1 MKSAIQDHAA
11 REALHE
17 EVHARPPIAL
27 WPEER
32 IYSQSL
38 IISTP
43 DQRRALMD
51 WIDRL
56 TSALDAAVHPVHGQT
71 VRVLELS
78 PSPGRLLLKW
88 ELHGEFCGFTVYAQC
103 PMAPAEGF
111 TDSRKPLQERVRARL
126 AELGMESLNPSIGER
141 MAAVD
146 IVLRPAPHTD
156 DAAKHAPLFSGN
168 TLVGSTILSTQK
180 AQVWTD
186 FQLDKE
192 GFVCMLVT
200 HEGMGSRQ
208 AGRVVQRLID
218 IDTYRMMAMLG
229 IPRAKALSGPLRETE
244 SQLASLVERI
254 AKAGAPTPETPE
266 GFQTDEHLLTDVTA
280 IAARVEEWISLHG
293 LRFTAS
299 EAYTELVRR
308 SLSELR
314 ETAIPGVQNLNEFMD
329 RRFEPAM
336 RTCRW
341 TQRRLQALSD
351 RVSRTTQILRTRIE
365 FVNERQ
371 TQALLASMDRR
382 AKLQLKLQQ
391 TVEGLSLVVLTYYAV
406 GLIDHMTK
414 GLNAAGVAA
423 PSDVISAVAVPVIA
437 GLLYIGVRRAR
448 RLAAREGSTKQP

>member
-1 MKSAIQDHAA
+1 
-11 REALHE
+11 
-17 EVHARPPIAL
+17 
-27 WPEER
+27 
-32 IYSQSL
+32 
-38 IISTP
+38 
-43 DQRRALMD
+43 
-51 WIDRL
+51 
-56 TSALDAAVHPVHGQT
+56 
-71 VRVLELS
+71 
-78 PSPGRLLLKW
+78 
-88 ELHGEFCGFTVYAQC
+88 
-103 PMAPAEGF
+103 
-111 TDSRKPLQERVRARL
+111 
-126 AELGMESLNPSIGER
+126 
-141 MAAVD
+141 
-146 IVLRPAPHTD
+146 
-156 DAAKHAPLFSGN
+156 
-168 TLVGSTILSTQK
+168 
-180 AQVWTD
+180 
-186 FQLDKE
+186 
-192 GFVCMLVT
+192 MLVT
-200 HEGMGSRQ
+200 HQGIGSRQ

-244 SQLASLVERI
+244 SQLAGLVERI
-254 AKAGAPTPETPE
+254 AKAGTPTPETPE

-314 ETAIPGVQNLNEFMD
+314 ETGIPGVQNLTEFMD

-406 GLIDHMTK
+406 GLIGHMTK
-414 GLNAAGVAA
+414 GLNAAGLGAS
-423 PSDVISAVAVPVIA
+423 SDVISAVAVPVIA
-437 GLLYIGVRRAR
+437 GLLYIGIRRAR

>member
-1 MKSAIQDHAA
+1 MKSLIQDHAA

-32 IYSQSL
+32 VYSQSL

-43 DQRRALMD
+43 DQRAALMD
-51 WIDRL
+51 WINRL
-56 TSALDAAVHPVHGQT
+56 TSSLGVAVHPVHGQT

-78 PSPGRLLLKW
+78 PSPARLLLKW
-88 ELHGEFCGFTVYAQC
+88 ELHGEFCGFTVYAQS
-103 PMAPAEGF
+103 PMMTNEGF
-111 TDSRKPLQERVRARL
+111 TDSRKPLQDRVRARL
-126 AELGMESLNPSIGER
+126 SELGIESLNPSIGER

-146 IVLRPAPHTD
+146 IVLKPASYTD
-156 DAAKHAPLFSGN
+156 DAAEHAPLFSGN
-168 TLVGSTILSTQK
+168 TLVGSTILATQK

-186 FQLDKE
+186 FQLDQA

-200 HEGMGSRQ
+200 HQGIGSRQ

-229 IPRAKALSGPLRETE
+229 IPRAKALSGPLREAE

-254 AKAGAPTPETPE
+254 AQAGAPTPDTPE

-314 ETAIPGVQNLNEFMD
+314 ETAIPGVQNLTEFMD

-406 GLIDHMTK
+406 GLIGYMAK
-414 GLNAAGVAA
+414 GLQSSGIALPVEL
-423 PSDVISAVAVPVIA
+423 ISAIAVPVIA
-437 GLLYIGVRRAR
+437 GLLYLGIRRAR
-448 RLAAREGSTKQP
+448 RLAAREGSTTPR